1 MTNEDE
7 HDEDDEDD
15 EDDEGDI
22 DNKRCVLIT
31 PCTEKVFEGEGEL
44 YVVTEQTDNGLMIWV
59 KNMDDEVIYE
69 EVCAEEGEVSIECTS
84 EDEESGK

>member
-1 MTNEDE
+1 M
-7 HDEDDEDD
+7 
-15 EDDEGDI
+15 
-22 DNKRCVLIT
+22 T

-69 EVCAEEGEVSIECTS
+69 EVCEEAGDVVLECSS
-84 EDEESGK
+84 ESDAGGN